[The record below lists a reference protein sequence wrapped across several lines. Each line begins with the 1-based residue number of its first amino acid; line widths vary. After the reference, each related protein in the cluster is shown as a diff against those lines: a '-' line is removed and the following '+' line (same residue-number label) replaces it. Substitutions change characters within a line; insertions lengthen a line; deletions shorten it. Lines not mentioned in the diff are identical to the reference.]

1 MSARVRRPPRSSAGR
16 DEGADILA
24 RILTPKAEEV
34 IAAQVARPIDVVER
48 EARDASAPRGF
59 ADAIRARIEE
69 GRPAVIAEIKRAS
82 PSKGLLREAFDPAA
96 IAASY
101 ERAGAACLS
110 VLTDRPFFQGAPE
123 FLVAA
128 RAACALPVLRKEF
141 IVDEY
146 QVAESRALGADAIL
160 LIVAALDDARLAALE
175 ACANE
180 FGMDVLVEVHDAAEL
195 DRALRLATPLVGINN
210 RNLRTFGVSLHTTID
225 LLARVPRDRIVVTES
240 GIVAQ
245 RDVVQMRR
253 HGVHA
258 FLVGEAFMR
267 APDPGAALTALFG
280 AA

>member
-1 MSARVRRPPRSSAGR
+1 MGDS
-16 DEGADILA
+16 DILA
-24 RILTPKAEEV
+24 RILTTKAEEV
-34 IAAQVARPIDVVER
+34 IAAQLERPLNVVE
-48 EARDASAPRGF
+48 EQARSVPPPRGF
-59 ADAIRARIEE
+59 ANAIRARIAE

-82 PSKGLLREAFDPAA
+82 PSKGLLRQAFDPAA

-101 ERAGAACLS
+101 AQAGATCLS

-123 FLVAA
+123 FLVEA
-128 RAACALPVLRKEF
+128 RAAAPIPALRKEF

-175 ACANE
+175 TCAVAY
-180 FGMDVLVEVHDAAEL
+180 GLDVLVEVHDAAEL
-195 DRALRLATPLVGINN
+195 DRALKLATPLIGINN
-210 RNLRTFGVSLHTTID
+210 RNLRTFNVSLHTTIE
-225 LLARVPRDRIVVTES
+225 LLPRIPADRIVITES

-245 RDVVQMRR
+245 RDVAQMRR

-267 APDPGAALTALFG
+267 APDPGAALNALFD
-280 AA
+280 